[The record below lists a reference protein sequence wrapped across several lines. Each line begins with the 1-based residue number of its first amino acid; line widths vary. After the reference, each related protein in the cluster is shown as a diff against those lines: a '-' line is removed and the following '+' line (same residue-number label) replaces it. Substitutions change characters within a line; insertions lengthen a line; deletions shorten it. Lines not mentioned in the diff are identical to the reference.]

1 MKKNKVKD
9 ENMDI
14 NPYEV
19 DKLAKVPSWIK
30 ILLLRYW
37 AAAAACFLLFGISE
51 LGLNIYA
58 EGEYAAVE
66 LNVKLIILLA
76 LFFAIFS
83 NYVVRVFVRL
93 MYNRRD
99 NTYRLNL
106 INFKGFLSFVVA
118 LGYNLVLAILVFI
131 LNVGVLS
138 KYGLVLDPF
147 GTTGGIGIEPFTVGL
162 LYVILDG
169 IFIIIKDVIVML
181 AQRIKYNRQIRS
193 NNDIIKNGGEL
204 V

>member
-1 MKKNKVKD
+1 MKTKKVKD
-9 ENMDI
+9 ENMEI

-37 AAAAACFLLFGISE
+37 AAAAACFLLFGLSE
-51 LGLNIYA
+51 LGMNIYKDDEVSA
-58 EGEYAAVE
+58 FET
-66 LNVKLIILLA
+66 NIKLIIILGLFLA
-76 LFFAIFS
+76 VFT

-106 INFKGFLSFVVA
+106 INFKGILSFVAA
-118 LGYNLVLAILVFI
+118 LAYNFVLAILIFMI
-131 LNVGVLS
+131 IVGFLS

-147 GTTGGIGIEPFTVGL
+147 GTTGGIGIEPFTVGFVYL
-162 LYVILDG
+162 ILDG
-169 IFIIIKDVIVML
+169 ICVIIKDIIVMIIQRVKFNIQNKSEDELTKTGDL
-181 AQRIKYNRQIRS
+181 A
-193 NNDIIKNGGEL
+193 
-204 V
+204 

>member
-1 MKKNKVKD
+1 MKTKKVKD
-9 ENMDI
+9 ENMEI

-37 AAAAACFLLFGISE
+37 AAAAAGFLLFGLSE
-51 LGLNIYA
+51 LGMNIYKDDEVSA
-58 EGEYAAVE
+58 FET
-66 LNVKLIILLA
+66 NIKLIIILGLFLA
-76 LFFAIFS
+76 VFT

-106 INFKGFLSFVVA
+106 INFKGILSFVAA
-118 LGYNLVLAILVFI
+118 LAYNFVLAILIFMI
-131 LNVGVLS
+131 IVGFLS

-147 GTTGGIGIEPFTVGL
+147 GTTGGIGIEPFTVGFVYL
-162 LYVILDG
+162 ILDG
-169 IFIIIKDVIVML
+169 ICIIIKDIIVMIIQRVKFNIQNKSEDELTKTGDL
-181 AQRIKYNRQIRS
+181 A
-193 NNDIIKNGGEL
+193 
-204 V
+204 

>member
-1 MKKNKVKD
+1 MKTKKVKD
-9 ENMDI
+9 ENMEI

-37 AAAAACFLLFGISE
+37 AAAAACFLLFGLSE
-51 LGLNIYA
+51 LGMNIYNDDDVSA
-58 EGEYAAVE
+58 LET
-66 LNVKLIILLA
+66 NIKLIVILGLFLA
-76 LFFAIFS
+76 VFT

-106 INFKGFLSFVVA
+106 INFKGILSFVAA
-118 LGYNLVLAILVFI
+118 LAYNFVLAILIFI
-131 LNVGVLS
+131 IIVGFLS

-147 GTTGGIGIEPFTVGL
+147 GTTGGIGIEPFTVGFVYL
-162 LYVILDG
+162 ILDG
-169 IFIIIKDVIVML
+169 ICIIIKNIIVMIIQRVKFNIQNKSEDELTKTGDL
-181 AQRIKYNRQIRS
+181 A
-193 NNDIIKNGGEL
+193 
-204 V
+204 

>member
-1 MKKNKVKD
+1 MKTKKVKD
-9 ENMDI
+9 ENMEI

-37 AAAAACFLLFGISE
+37 AAAAACFLLFGLSE
-51 LGLNIYA
+51 LGMNIYKDDEVSA
-58 EGEYAAVE
+58 LET
-66 LNVKLIILLA
+66 NIKLIIILGLFLA
-76 LFFAIFS
+76 VFT

-106 INFKGFLSFVVA
+106 INFKGILSFVA
-118 LGYNLVLAILVFI
+118 ELAYNFVLAILIFMI
-131 LNVGVLS
+131 IVGFLS

-147 GTTGGIGIEPFTVGL
+147 GTTGGIGIEPFTVGFVYL
-162 LYVILDG
+162 ILDG
-169 IFIIIKDVIVML
+169 ICVIIKDIIVMIIQRVKFNIQNKSEDELTKTGDL
-181 AQRIKYNRQIRS
+181 A
-193 NNDIIKNGGEL
+193 
-204 V
+204 

>member
-9 ENMDI
+9 ENVDI
-14 NPYEV
+14 NPYQV

-51 LGLNIYA
+51 LGLNIYE
-58 EGEYAAVE
+58 EGEYADVE
-66 LNVKLIILLA
+66 LNVKLILLLA
-76 LFFAIFS
+76 LFFSIFT

-106 INFKGFLSFVVA
+106 INFKGVLSFVA
-118 LGYNLVLAILVFI
+118 SLAYNLVMAILVFV

-147 GTTGGIGIEPFTVGL
+147 GTTGGIGIEPFTVGF
-162 LYVILDG
+162 LYIILDG
-169 IFIIIKDVIVML
+169 VFIIIKDIIVMIFQRVQYKIQNRSEDELTKTGDL
-181 AQRIKYNRQIRS
+181 A
-193 NNDIIKNGGEL
+193 
-204 V
+204 

>member
-1 MKKNKVKD
+1 MKTKKVKD
-9 ENMDI
+9 ENMEI

-37 AAAAACFLLFGISE
+37 AAAAACFLLFGLSE
-51 LGLNIYA
+51 LGMNIYKDDEVSA
-58 EGEYAAVE
+58 LET
-66 LNVKLIILLA
+66 NIKLIIILGLFLA
-76 LFFAIFS
+76 VFT

-106 INFKGFLSFVVA
+106 INFKGILSFVAA
-118 LGYNLVLAILVFI
+118 LAYNFVLAILIFMI
-131 LNVGVLS
+131 IVGFLS

-147 GTTGGIGIEPFTVGL
+147 GTTGGIGIEPFTVGFVYL
-162 LYVILDG
+162 ILDG
-169 IFIIIKDVIVML
+169 ICVIIKDIIVMIIQRVKFNIQNKSEDELTKTGDL
-181 AQRIKYNRQIRS
+181 A
-193 NNDIIKNGGEL
+193 
-204 V
+204 